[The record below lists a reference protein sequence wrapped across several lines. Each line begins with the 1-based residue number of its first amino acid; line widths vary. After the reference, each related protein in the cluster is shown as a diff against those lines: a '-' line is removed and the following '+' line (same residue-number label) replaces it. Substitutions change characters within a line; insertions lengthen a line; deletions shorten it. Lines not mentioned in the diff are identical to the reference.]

1 MKKRIMT
8 VAAVIILAIVL
19 MASCGKAPAGNDNTK
34 TGLPATA
41 QPTDAPV
48 ATSTEAPTDV
58 PTEAPT
64 EAPTEQPVATE
75 VPTEQAEV
83 TEKPDDGS
91 IDLEKLI
98 DDSYGSVEISSSSI
112 TLDVLS
118 TYGDVAYF
126 ALDNSQ
132 NFTLS
137 FRISEYLPDEN
148 HQQVGILI
156 APDVKNLGLYG
167 KFMRTFSGENVIEYY
182 GTANSW
188 DSPEGAGKTKD
199 PFTDSDSIY
208 LKLDA
213 ADGKFTFSASKDGA
227 EWTVL
232 DTYNVLFTD
241 ELQIGFTGATFP
253 SAGAH
258 AVFDNIQITYN

>member
-1 MKKRIMT
+1 MQKRIMT
-8 VAAVIILAIVL
+8 VAAVIIMALAL
-19 MASCGKAPAGNDNTK
+19 LTACGKAPTGDDGTK
-34 TGLPATA
+34 TGQPATA
-41 QPTDAPV
+41 QPTDAPANV
-48 ATSTEAPTDV
+48 PTDAPTAAPTEV

-64 EAPTEQPVATE
+64 EAPTE
-75 VPTEQAEV
+75 VPTEPAEA
-83 TEKPDDGS
+83 TDKPDDGS

-98 DDSYGSVEISSSSI
+98 DDSFGSIEVGSSSI

-126 ALDNSQ
+126 TLDNSQ
-132 NFTLS
+132 DFTLS
-137 FRISEYLPDEN
+137 FRISEYLPTEN

-156 APDVKNLGLYG
+156 APDVRNLGLYG

-188 DSPEGAGKTKD
+188 NSPEGAGRTKD

-208 LKLDA
+208 MKLTA

-232 DTYNVLFTD
+232 DTYDVLFTD
-241 ELQIGFTGATFP
+241 DLQIGFTGATFT
-253 SAGAH
+253 SATAH

>member
-1 MKKRIMT
+1 MKKRILT
-8 VAAVIILAIVL
+8 VAAVIILAIAL

-34 TGLPATA
+34 TDLPATA
-41 QPTDAPV
+41 QPTDAPA

-58 PTEAPT
+58 PT

-167 KFMRTFSGENVIEYY
+167 KFMRTFSGE
-182 GTANSW
+182 
-188 DSPEGAGKTKD
+188 GAGKTKD

-241 ELQIGFTGATFP
+241 DLQIGFTGATFT

>member
-8 VAAVIILAIVL
+8 VAAVIILAIAL
-19 MASCGKAPAGNDNTK
+19 LAACGKAPAVDENTN
-34 TGLPATA
+34 TAQPATA
-41 QPTDAPV
+41 QPTQAPADDPTDAPT
-48 ATSTEAPTDV
+48 AV
-58 PTEAPT
+58 PTEV
-64 EAPTEQPVATE
+64 PTEQPVATE

-137 FRISEYLPDEN
+137 FRI
-148 HQQVGILI
+148 
-156 APDVKNLGLYG
+156 LGLYG

-188 DSPEGAGKTKD
+188 DSPEGAGRTKD

-208 LKLDA
+208 LKLEA

-241 ELQIGFTGATFP
+241 DLQIGFTGATFT
-253 SAGAH
+253 SASAH

>member
-8 VAAVIILAIVL
+8 VAAVIILAIAL
-19 MASCGKAPAGNDNTK
+19 LAACGKAPAVDENTN
-34 TGLPATA
+34 TAQPATA
-41 QPTDAPV
+41 QPTQAPADDPTDAPT
-48 ATSTEAPTDV
+48 AV
-58 PTEAPT
+58 PTEVPT
-64 EAPTEQPVATE
+64 EVPTDQPVATE
-75 VPTEQAEV
+75 PADATD
-83 TEKPDDGS
+83 KPDDGS

-156 APDVKNLGLYG
+156 APDVRNLGLYG

-188 DSPEGAGKTKD
+188 DSPEGAGRTKD

-232 DTYNVLFTD
+232 DTYDVLFTD
-241 ELQIGFTGATFP
+241 DLQIGFTGATFT
-253 SAGAH
+253 SASAH